1 MADNKASASS
11 FRDPS
16 GFVFALDG
24 VVFRQ
29 VNQSFKP
36 HLDLLIDS
44 GLYRNLTDSKLLVSH
59 EELTGSERESVR
71 TKLAEKFS
79 GKERYHPCVET
90 STNGS
95 TCYKVLKPRQIPFI
109 SYPYEWSFS
118 QLKDAALLTIGIQKI
133 AMEHGMVL
141 KDASAYNVQFLEGA
155 PVLIDTLSFEK
166 YIEGQPWIAYRQFC
180 QHFLA
185 PLALMSVVDMRLSQL
200 SLVNIDGIP
209 LDLAAT
215 LLPKST
221 LLNVGL
227 LTHLHMH
234 SKAQQKYSKN
244 AAQAESQSKQQLS
257 KSGLF
262 AIVDNLESCIKGLKT
277 KEHDTFWKNYY
288 DEHNYSNEAFEN
300 KKKAVSD
307 FLDDCAPS
315 VVWDLGANTGVFS
328 RIAAA
333 KGALTISADLDHM
346 AVEANYLKAKS
357 DGDKNIHPLLVNLTA
372 PPPAIG
378 WANEERMTLADR
390 GPADAI
396 LALALVHHLAIGNN
410 VPLPQIAQYFS
421 TLAHHV
427 IIEFVPKSDSQ
438 VRELLANREDI
449 FAGYNQQDF
458 EKAFESFFELV
469 NKRLIAGSERTLYL
483 FKTTNRSTE

>member
-1 MADNKASASS
+1 MPDNRPQASS

-29 VNQSFKP
+29 VNESFKP
-36 HLDLLIDS
+36 HLDLLLDS
-44 GLYRNLTDSKLLVSH
+44 GLYKILTDSKLLVSH
-59 EELTGSERESVR
+59 EELSGAEKESV
-71 TKLAEKFS
+71 TAKLAQKKI
-79 GKERYHPCVET
+79 GKERSDLSAQT

-95 TCYKVLKPRQIPFI
+95 SCYKVLKPRQIPFI

-118 QLKDAALLTIGIQKI
+118 QLKDAALLTIAIQKI

-141 KDASAYNVQFLEGA
+141 KDASAYNVQFLDGA

-166 YIEGQPWIAYRQFC
+166 YVEGQPWVAYKQFC

-185 PLALMSVVDMRLSQL
+185 PLALMSAVDMRLSQL

-215 LLPKST
+215 LLPRGT

-257 KSGLF
+257 KSGLL
-262 AIVDNLESCIKGLKT
+262 AIVDNLESCIRGLKT

-288 DEHNYSNEAFEN
+288 DEHNYSNVAFDN
-300 KKKAVSD
+300 KRKAVSD
-307 FLDDCAPS
+307 FLDECAPS

-328 RIAAA
+328 RIATA

-346 AVEANYLKAKS
+346 AVEANYLKAKA
-357 DGDKNIHPLLVNLTA
+357 DGERNIHPLLVNLTA

-378 WANEERMTLADR
+378 WANQERMSLAQR

-410 VPLPQIAQYFS
+410 VPLPQIAHYFS
-421 TLAHHV
+421 TLARHV
-427 IIEFVPKSDSQ
+427 IIEFVAKTDSQ
-438 VRELLANREDI
+438 VRELLASREDI

-458 EKAFESFFELV
+458 EKAFETFFTPV
-469 NKRLIAGSERTLYL
+469 DKRAIEDSERTLYL
-483 FKTTNRSTE
+483 YRRLA